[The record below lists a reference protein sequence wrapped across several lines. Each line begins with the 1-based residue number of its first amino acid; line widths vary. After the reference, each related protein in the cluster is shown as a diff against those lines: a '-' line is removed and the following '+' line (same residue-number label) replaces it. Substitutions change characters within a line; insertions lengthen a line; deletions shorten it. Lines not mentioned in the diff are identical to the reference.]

1 MSQDNT
7 IPIVP
12 LDTYVRLTFKRTLSA
27 RRTSKKIVT
36 GRIAKDAVQKMS
48 LFLNEF
54 IRDVTRA
61 SVKIARNAG
70 RKTIMKNDIDTAVF
84 TLYHPTTYF
93 YFGPRNL
100 DRYQRYF
107 EKYFKKEIIPK
118 KMKSRYTMMEKWNLN
133 FPPARIEKLMRFVST
148 PQDMRIADDAVLL
161 MTVLVDE
168 LSYHYLSGGHCF
180 KEKVKETIDPETG
193 FKTISAGIVSWKD
206 ILKTDDDR
214 PHISIST
221 CKYKRSV

>member
-7 IPIVP
+7 IPIVS

-48 LFLNEF
+48 LLLNEL

-93 YFGPRNL
+93 YFGPRKL

-107 EKYFKKEIIPK
+107 EKYFKKEIAPK
-118 KMKSRYTMMEKWNLN
+118 KMKSRYTMMEKWDLN
-133 FPPARIEKLMRFVST
+133 FPPARIEKIMRLVST
-148 PQDMRIADDAVLL
+148 PEDMRIADDAILL

-168 LSYHYLSGGHCF
+168 LSDHYLSGAHCF

-193 FKTISAGIVSWKD
+193 FKTMNAGIVSWKD

-214 PHISIST
+214 PHMSIST